1 MKKIIPFIF
10 SSILGGCVAYGLFT
24 FSASKQSLTPLIQ
37 QVPNH
42 FESAK
47 ATQTSALSAEMSV
60 DFTNAAEATVNGVV
74 HVKTKFTN
82 SAVGYGLDPIMEY
95 FFGMPSPQQKGAPA
109 VGAGSG
115 VIISEDGY
123 IVTNNHVID
132 KAEQIEVVLNDNR
145 SFDAKL
151 IGRDPSTDLAL
162 LKIEGTQL
170 PFVPYGNSERVKTGE
185 WVLAVGN
192 PFNLTSTVT
201 AGIVSAKGRNINILN
216 QDPENNGT
224 AIESF
229 IQTDA
234 AVNPGNS
241 GGALVNTKG
250 ELIGINAAIKSNT
263 GSYAG
268 YSFAIPVDI
277 VKKVVDDLLEFGMVQ
292 RAFIGV
298 SIRNVDAAL
307 AKEEGLDEIK
317 GVFIAGLTDD
327 GAAGEAGIQQGDVI
341 NKINNHAIKDIPELQ
356 EQLGE
361 YRPGD
366 RIIVSVKR
374 KGAEKELPVVLKN
387 KFGKAE
393 IVKKN
398 EVEVESAL
406 GAVIEPV
413 DVNELKKLRITNGV
427 KVTKLTNGKLK
438 SSGIKEGFIITSVDN
453 KRINSNEDL
462 INVLNGKKGGVL
474 IEGVYSNGMRAY
486 YGFGM

>member
-10 SSILGGCVAYGLFT
+10 SSIIGGCIAYGLF
-24 FSASKQSLTPLIQ
+24 SLNQNNTPLNAIIQ
-37 QVPNH
+37 DVPSH
-42 FESAK
+42 IDQAK
-47 ATQTSALSAEMSV
+47 VTRTNVMPAEMSV

-74 HVKTKFTN
+74 HVKTKYTN
-82 SAVGYGLDPIMEY
+82 SAVGYGFDPIMEY
-95 FFGMPSPQQKGAPA
+95 FFGMPSPQPKNAPA
-109 VGAGSG
+109 IAAGSG
-115 VIISEDGY
+115 VIISADGY
-123 IVTNNHVID
+123 IVTNNHVIE
-132 KAEQIEVVLNDNR
+132 KAEQIEVTLNDNR
-145 SFDAKL
+145 SYDAKL

-162 LKIEGTQL
+162 LKIEGADL
-170 PFVPYGNSERVKTGE
+170 PYVPYGNSEKVKTGE

-216 QDPENNGT
+216 QDPENNGA

-307 AKEEGLDEIK
+307 AKEEGLDELK
-317 GVFIAGLTDD
+317 GVYIAGLTED
-327 GAAGEAGIQQGDVI
+327 GAAGEAGIKQGDVI
-341 NKINNHAIKDIPELQ
+341 HKINNHPIKDIPELQ
-356 EQLGE
+356 EQVGK

-366 RIIVSVKR
+366 RIIVSIKR
-374 KGAEKELPVVLKN
+374 KGEEKDLAVVLKN
-387 KFGKAE
+387 KYGKAE

-398 EVEVESAL
+398 EAEVASAL

-413 DVNELKKLRITNGV
+413 DAMELKKLRITNGV
-427 KVTKLTNGKLK
+427 KVTKLTSGKLK
-438 SSGIKEGFIITSVDN
+438 SSGIKEGFIITAVDN
-453 KRINSNEDL
+453 KKINNYDDL
-462 INVLNGKKGGVL
+462 VNVLNGKKGGVL